1 MNKISGKK
9 IAVSG
14 LTRVVLLPMIKE
26 DDFVLAHKKGEKYRK
41 FNLKYPFWHKLE
53 YTENIYRDNSLFSM
67 NDEFEESYILN
78 RYTYLC
84 LKDNEFYVKPNVTIV
99 YLDGKERTEYFDTY
113 QEAKERYDEL
123 SNNCELLEV
132 VNDCD

>member
-1 MNKISGKK
+1 MTKISGRK

-14 LTRVVLLPMIKE
+14 LTRVVLLPMRKE
-26 DDFVLAHKKGEKYRK
+26 DDFVLVHKKGGKYRK
-41 FNLKYPFWHKLE
+41 FNLKYPFLHKLE
-53 YTENIYRDNSLFSM
+53 YTENIYRDTSLFSM

-84 LKDNEFYVKPNVTIV
+84 LKDNEFYVKPSVNIV
-99 YLDGKERTEYFDTY
+99 YLDGNEKTEYFGTY

-123 SNNCELLEV
+123 SNKCELVEV